1 MYGSEGYAKCT
12 VAWLLSSVRILPRY
26 HLPFGA
32 KNLDWLQ
39 VSGESQVRVRAA
51 NCSLKHRADLHRRC
65 KAGAALSGWPDLV
78 LITGSYS
85 ANANCVSC
93 SPASSS
99 S

>member
-51 NCSLKHRADLHRRC
+51 NCASKQKADLHRRC
-65 KAGAALSGWPDLV
+65 KAGAALSGWLDLV